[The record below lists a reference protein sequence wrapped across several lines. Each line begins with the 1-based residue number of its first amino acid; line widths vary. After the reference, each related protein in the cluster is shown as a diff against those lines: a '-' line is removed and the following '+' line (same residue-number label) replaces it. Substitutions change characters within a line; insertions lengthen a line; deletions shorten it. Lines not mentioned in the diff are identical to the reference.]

1 MDEVLFVFCM
11 GMGKRQVLFCFV
23 LFVLLKVV
31 FVRVLIEVEVMS
43 VCVSWYAS

>member
-11 GMGKRQVLFCFV
+11 GMGKQQVLFCFV
-23 LFVLLKVV
+23 LFVLVKVV

-43 VCVSWYAS
+43 VCVS